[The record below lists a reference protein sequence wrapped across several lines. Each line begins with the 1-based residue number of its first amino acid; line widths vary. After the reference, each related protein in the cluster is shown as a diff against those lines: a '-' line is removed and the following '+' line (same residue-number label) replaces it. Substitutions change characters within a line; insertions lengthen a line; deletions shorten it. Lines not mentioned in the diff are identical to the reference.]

1 MRLGHRLASKKP
13 VNSYL
18 AAHSLHCILF
28 IMEMRSLSF
37 SNRAVFLDR
46 DGVINAMVYNPEFGL
61 VDSPANPEE
70 FELITGVGKSILTIN
85 QMGLLAIVI
94 SNQPGVAKGKYTL
107 DLLNAM
113 TEKMYQEL
121 AQAGAKLDAVYYCLH
136 HPEAELT
143 QYRQVCECRKP
154 KPGLLLK
161 AVQDWKINLQS
172 SYLVGDGMSDI
183 VTGQVV
189 GVTTLFIS
197 SRKAY
202 ILDELDRHGV
212 QPDYFVNSLA
222 EAVEIIKSKET
233 V

>member
-1 MRLGHRLASKKP
+1 MEIRTL
-13 VNSYL
+13 
-18 AAHSLHCILF
+18 LF
-28 IMEMRSLSF
+28 T
-37 SNRAVFLDR
+37 NRAVFLDR

-70 FELITGVGKSILTIN
+70 FKLIPDAGKSILSIN

-113 TEKMYQEL
+113 TEKMYLEL

-136 HPEAELT
+136 HPDAKLA

-154 KPGLLLK
+154 KPGLLLR
-161 AVQDWKINLQS
+161 AVQDWKINLQC
-172 SYLVGDGMSDI
+172 SYLVGDGITDI
-183 VTGQVV
+183 ATGQVM
-189 GVTTLFIS
+189 GVTTMFINS
-197 SRKAY
+197 HKAY

-222 EAVEIIKSKET
+222 EAVEIIKNKET